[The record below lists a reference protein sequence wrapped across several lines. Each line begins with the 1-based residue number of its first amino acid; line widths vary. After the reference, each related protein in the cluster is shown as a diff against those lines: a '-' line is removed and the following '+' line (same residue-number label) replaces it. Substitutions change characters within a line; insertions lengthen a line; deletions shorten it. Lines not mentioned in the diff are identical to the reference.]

1 MNHLHHHDLNL
12 VLCRDG
18 GSFMPK
24 SILFNAFSRI
34 LKKSELPSLPIHSL
48 RHTHAVPLLKAG
60 ADMKYI
66 QERLGYGS
74 LAIISDVNA
83 YISKKIKKTNMDKF
97 EKYINSIID
106 VFFLLTL
113 VGN

>member
-24 SILFNAFSRI
+24 SILFHAFSPI
-34 LKKSELPSLPIHSL
+34 LKKSELPSLPIQSL

-83 YISKKIKKTNMDKF
+83 YISKKTNMDKF